1 MREILHIQ
9 GGQCG
14 NQIGAKFW
22 EVICDEHGID
32 HTGQYVGGE
41 KTVIRFLLETSTN
54 QDKKYNNHHSLRH
67 SLINGWSHSNGSI
80 KKRL

>member
-1 MREILHIQ
+1 MPL
-9 GGQCG
+9 
-14 NQIGAKFW
+14 
-22 EVICDEHGID
+22 V
-32 HTGQYVGGE
+32 E

-80 KKRL
+80 KKSQRSQTVCKELLREAGKSIVYS